1 MAPRTWKCV
10 PCQKTFQSTLPAT
23 RDPHCPRCGKPLT
36 LLAPPKPRLPIPQPR
51 TARPKAPAPAAKT
64 AASTRCRNEPV
75 ETLSAVAS
83 SAWVPDPEP
92 APSPDGAAFITPP
105 RYAPGLMDPVEPPT
119 LLRSP
124 WFWTSCFAVA
134 LTLTFFIVFLVY
146 RQGRTTPIAAAASI
160 PTPSNPTP
168 SNPAAGQPQTTA
180 PVPATLASATLPSSE
195 QAAPRP
201 SGVVNLLPL
210 IDLARDVRN
219 GNWHVENGSALVSDA
234 SGRARIAIRYQ
245 PPREYDFLIQFTQV
259 SGNNCVT
266 QIFSV
271 DRHVANFVLGG
282 WQRKHSGFQ
291 HINGKAGDKNPST
304 VHGPALVNGQ
314 RHTCVIQVR
323 KQMIQAVLDGQVIT
337 SYQTDGSDL
346 AQRDWDIGQ
355 PLGIGSHETPTI
367 FHKVELIPVDSK

>member
-1 MAPRTWKCV
+1 
-10 PCQKTFQSTLPAT
+10 
-23 RDPHCPRCGKPLT
+23 
-36 LLAPPKPRLPIPQPR
+36 
-51 TARPKAPAPAAKT
+51 
-64 AASTRCRNEPV
+64 
-75 ETLSAVAS
+75 
-83 SAWVPDPEP
+83 
-92 APSPDGAAFITPP
+92 
-105 RYAPGLMDPVEPPT
+105 MDPVEPPK

-134 LTLTFFIVFLVY
+134 FTLTFFIVFLVY
-146 RQGRTTPIAAAASI
+146 RQGRTTPIAAASNPAPPIPAASNPAPSI
-160 PTPSNPTP
+160 PAP
-168 SNPAAGQPQTTA
+168 SNPAAAQPQTTA
-180 PVPATLASATLPSSE
+180 PAPATAASATLPTAG
-195 QAAPRP
+195 QPAPRP
-201 SGVVNLLPL
+201 SGAVDLLPL
-210 IDLARDVRN
+210 IDLSRDVRF

-271 DRHVANFVLGG
+271 DRHVANFVLAG

-291 HINGKAGDKNPST
+291 HINGKAGNVNPST
-304 VHGPALVNGQ
+304 VEGPALVNGKI
-314 RHTCVIQVR
+314 HTCVIQVR
-323 KQMIQAVLDGQVIT
+323 KQMIQAVLDGQIIT

-346 AQRDWDIGQ
+346 SQRDWDIQGQ